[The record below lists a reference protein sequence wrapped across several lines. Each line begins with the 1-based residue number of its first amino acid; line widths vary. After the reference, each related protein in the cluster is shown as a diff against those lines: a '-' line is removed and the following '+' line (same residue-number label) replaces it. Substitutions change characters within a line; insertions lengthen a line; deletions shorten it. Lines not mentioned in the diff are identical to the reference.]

1 MLAKIL
7 KIKLI
12 LMDVDGVLT
21 DGSILYSENGDE
33 LKVFNVQDGLG
44 IRMARMAGL
53 KTGLI
58 TGRKSRLLQRRA
70 EELQLDVVIQ
80 GALNKLPEYERVKE
94 QLALSD
100 EEIAYIG
107 DDILDLPVLKCVGFS
122 IAVANARDEVK
133 ALCDYVTVA
142 GGGQGAVREAIDK
155 ILKRQDKFYDVLER
169 LQNAAE

>member
-21 DGSILYSENGDE
+21 DGSIYYTEHGDE
-33 LKVFNVQDGLG
+33 MKVFNVQDGLG
-44 IRMARMAGL
+44 IRIARLAGL
-53 KTGLI
+53 KMGLI
-58 TGRKSRLLQRRA
+58 TGRESHVLQRRA
-70 EELQLDVVIQ
+70 EELQFDVIIQ
-80 GALNKLPEYERVKE
+80 GALNKLPSYERIK
-94 QLALSD
+94 QQFALAD
-100 EEIAYIG
+100 DEIAYIG
-107 DDILDLPVLKCVGFS
+107 DDLLDMPVLKRVGFS

-142 GGGQGAVREAIDK
+142 AGGHGAVREVIDK
-155 ILKRQDKFYDVLER
+155 ILKRQDKFYDLLEQ